1 MRHRMRQASAAGRK
15 KAEEEEEERCRKTE
29 EDFGEE
35 DNMAAWSPESDVGP

>member
-1 MRHRMRQASAAGRK
+1 MRQASAAGRK
-15 KAEEEEEERCRKTE
+15 KAEEKEEERCWKTE